1 MDSARTLQGIG
12 VGTRAVR
19 AEVLRWSARQ
29 PLAAMAK
36 SSLGAEIE
44 VNTLNKAIVN
54 LENQYAAKIK
64 AAGNQ
69 ELREILE
76 AQCAFATD
84 PELADLAKDFCEQSW
99 DAPSA
104 LQLAMG
110 EFKSLLEG
118 AGGEFG
124 ERVADLDEIVYR
136 LIQWMSGESDETV
149 LPASGSFIIVAD
161 DLTPMDTIAF
171 TDVVVGV
178 VTKGGGPTSHT
189 AIVCR
194 ARGIPAVVACAGADG
209 LVNGQMVVIDPDASQ
224 VIINGSLADS
234 DGDWWSARPNLGA
247 ALIPVMANVGSVA
260 DATQVKSANGVGLLR
275 TELFFLNNKVAP
287 TRAEQQA
294 LYAQV
299 LAAGPDGEIIVRT
312 LDAGS
317 DKPIAFLGIG
327 REENPALGV
336 RGQRVAAIAPKFYED
351 QLHAIKAAADAVKAT
366 GKKIDV
372 SVMAPMIATVE
383 EAQVFAKEARAAG
396 FTRVGIMVEIPAI
409 TRVIP
414 QLKGVVDFLSIGTND
429 LSQYLFAADR
439 VNSAVA
445 ALLNPW
451 QPALLSTLESIATES
466 AAAGIKV
473 GVCGEAA
480 SDPLLAVVMAGLG
493 IDSVSASPSSVASV
507 ADLLSR
513 VDISSAK
520 SAAAAARTATNA
532 RDAKVAAKEALRK

>member
-1 MDSARTLQGIG
+1 MESARTLDGIG

-19 AEVLRWSARQ
+19 AEVLRWSARKML
-29 PLAAMAK
+29 PAMAK

-44 VNTLNKAIVN
+44 VNTLSKAIVN

-64 AAGNQ
+64 AASNQ
-69 ELREILE
+69 DLREILE
-76 AQCAFATD
+76 AQSAFATD
-84 PELADLAKDFCEQSW
+84 PELADLAKEFCEQGW
-99 DAPSA
+99 DAPSGV
-104 LQLAMG
+104 QLAMG

-149 LPASGSFIIVAD
+149 LPTTGSFIVVAD

-194 ARGIPAVVACAGADG
+194 SRGIPAVVACAGADG
-209 LVNGQMVVIDPDASQ
+209 LVNGQMVVIDPDVSQ
-224 VIINGSLADS
+224 VIINGSLAES
-234 DGDWWSARPNLGA
+234 DGDWWAIRPNLGA

-260 DATQVKSANGVGLLR
+260 DAVQVKSTSGVGLLR

-327 REENPALGV
+327 HEENPALGV

-351 QLHAIKAAADAVKAT
+351 QLHAIKAAGDAVKAT
-366 GKKIDV
+366 GKKIAV

-383 EAQVFAKEARAAG
+383 EAQEFADAARVAG
-396 FTRVGIMVEIPAI
+396 FTRVGIMIEIPAI
-409 TRVIP
+409 TRVIS

-439 VNSAVA
+439 VNSGVA
-445 ALLNPW
+445 SLLNPW
-451 QPALLSTLESIATES
+451 QPALLSILESIATDS

-493 IDSVSASPSSVASV
+493 INSVSASASSVAGV
-507 ADLLSR
+507 NDLLSR
-513 VDISSAK
+513 VDISAAK
-520 SAAAAARTATNA
+520 SSARAARSATNA
-532 RDAKVAAKEALRK
+532 RDAKMAAKAALLK